1 MDTSRARHLLIA
13 GLVLMVAG
21 AVDPLEGS
29 VVVLAGSALAAGGAH
44 FGGLPRRETLVTAF
58 GLIAVGVAS
67 LFGFSAVGGIG
78 GNSGRSI
85 WWGLTMLPYPI
96 GWVVGLTASVSS
108 LRSSR
113 PVRSNVSRPLH

>member
-1 MDTSRARHLLIA
+1 MDISRARHLVIA

-21 AVDPLEGS
+21 VLDPMEGS
-29 VVVLAGSALAAGGAH
+29 VAVLAGSALAAGGAH
-44 FGGLPRRETLVTAF
+44 FGRLPRREALVTAF

-85 WWGLTMLPYPI
+85 WWVLTMLPYPI
-96 GWVVGLTASVSS
+96 GWAVGLIACISS
-108 LRSSR
+108 LRH
-113 PVRSNVSRPLH
+113 SRPLQPEALRK